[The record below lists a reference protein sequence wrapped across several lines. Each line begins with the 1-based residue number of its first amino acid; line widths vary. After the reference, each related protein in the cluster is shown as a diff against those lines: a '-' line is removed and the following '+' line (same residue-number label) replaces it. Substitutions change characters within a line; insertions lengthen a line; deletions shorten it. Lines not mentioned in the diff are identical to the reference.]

1 MCSIKK
7 VLLKILQNFQ
17 EKHLCQS
24 LFFNKVT
31 KETLAQ
37 CFPVNFAKFLRTP
50 IFIEHLLWLL
60 LNILKAVQTNSQ
72 TGIFDRQNIV
82 NVSLS
87 SLILQCKIYHNNWFF
102 SQQIQK
108 NYLTRELGF
117 SIFVFFIYTKRTSF
131 YIFI

>member
-31 KETLAQ
+31 KETLAL
-37 CFPVNFAKFLRTP
+37 NFAKFLRTP

-117 SIFVFFIYTKRTSF
+117 SIFVFFIYIKRTSF

>member
-31 KETLAQ
+31 KETLAL
-37 CFPVNFAKFLRTP
+37 NFAKFLRTP

-60 LNILKAVQTNSQ
+60 LNILKTVQTNSQ

-117 SIFVFFIYTKRTSF
+117 SIFVFFIYIKRTSF

>member
-31 KETLAQ
+31 KETLAL
-37 CFPVNFAKFLRTP
+37 NFAKFLRTP

>member
-60 LNILKAVQTNSQ
+60 LNILKTVQTNSQ

-117 SIFVFFIYTKRTSF
+117 SISVFFIYIKRTSF

>member
-17 EKHLCQS
+17 EKHLCQG

-117 SIFVFFIYTKRTSF
+117 SIFVLFIYIKRTSF

>member
-37 CFPVNFAKFLRTP
+37 CFPVNFAKFLRTS

-117 SIFVFFIYTKRTSF
+117 SIFVFFIYIKRTSF